1 MSDIAWSYSRL
12 KLFEDCPF
20 KFYTMNISKQ
30 VKDTG
35 SEAMDAGKRDHES
48 LQKRVESAT
57 PLPAHLTQM
66 EGVCRQF
73 DQAKAHGYNVLT
85 EKQWAFTRDF
95 KPTGWFEKNVWVRVI
110 LDVGVVGKTKAL
122 VADYKTGK
130 RNPDWD
136 QLQLFAAAT
145 MLQYPEVQHV
155 TAQFLWTKQGA
166 EDKEEFTRTQLP
178 EIWAR
183 FIPRVEK
190 IQEANATRNWPKKPG
205 RQCSWC
211 PVKSQGFCKG
221 E

>member
-35 SEAMDAGKRDHES
+35 SEAMDAGKRDHEA

-66 EGVCRQF
+66 EGVCSQF
-73 DQAKAHGYNVLT
+73 DQAKARGYEVLT
-85 EKQWAFTRDF
+85 ERQLAFTRNF
-95 KPTGWFEKNVWVRVI
+95 QPVSWFDRSVWVRAI

-122 VADYKTGK
+122 VADYKTG
-130 RNPDWD
+130 RRVVDFD
-136 QLQLFAAAT
+136 QLQLFAAAVFLT
-145 MLQYPEVQHV
+145 YPEVQHV

-178 EIWAR
+178 EIWAK

-190 IQEANATRNWPKKPG
+190 IQEANATRNWPKNPG
-205 RQCSWC
+205 RHCQWC
-211 PVKSQGFCKG
+211 AVKAQMFCKG